1 MFQKITILSQL
12 KGFTDYH
19 SHILFGVDD
28 GVKTLETSLKVLQ
41 RYEEIGIAEVWCT
54 PHIMEDMPNTTD
66 GLRTRFAE
74 LQAAYNGPIRL
85 HLAAENMMDQIF
97 EERLEKNDLLPLG
110 EEGNRLLVET
120 SYFTPPMGM
129 TNILR
134 RIKTKGYFPVLAH
147 PERYVYMDKD
157 DYRELK
163 EMGILFQLNLSSM
176 AGGYGPDAEEK
187 SHWLLKKGFYDLAGS
202 DLHSLRNTQFWE
214 KPLRESLMSRFQK
227 VIQNSP
233 S

>member
-1 MFQKITILSQL
+1 MFRKITILSQL

-66 GLRTRFAE
+66 ELRSRFAE

-85 HLAAENMMDQIF
+85 HLAAENMMDQLF

-110 EEGNRLLVET
+110 EDGNRLLVET

-157 DYRELK
+157 DYRKLK
-163 EMGILFQLNLSSM
+163 DMGILFQLNLSSM

>member
-1 MFQKITILSQL
+1 MFRKITILSQL

-41 RYEEIGIAEVWCT
+41 HYEELGIAEVWCT
-54 PHIMEDMPNTTD
+54 PHIMEDMPNTTAE
-66 GLRTRFAE
+66 LRSRFAE

-85 HLAAENMMDQIF
+85 HLAAENMMDQLF

-110 EEGNRLLVET
+110 EDGNRLLVET

-157 DYRELK
+157 DYRKLK
-163 EMGILFQLNLSSM
+163 DMGILFQLNLSSM